1 MKIDQR
7 IRGGT
12 KRLNN
17 TKRSLA
23 VLMKEMSLN
32 HPLSMHLGK
41 LGQDSATTILEDY
54 KNMTNIRVAIVG
66 YGNLGRSV
74 EKLIAKQPDMDL
86 VGIFSRRDTLDTK
99 TPVFDVA
106 DVDKHADDVDVLFLC
121 MGSATDIP
129 EQAPKFAQF
138 ACTVDT
144 YDNHRDVPR
153 HRQVMNEAAT
163 AAGNVALVSTGWD
176 PGMFSINRVY
186 AAAVLAEPQQHTFWG
201 PGLSQGHS
209 DALRRI
215 PGVQKA
221 VQYTLPSEEALE
233 KARRGEAG
241 NLTGKQTHK
250 RQCFVVADAADR
262 ERIENDIRTMPDY
275 FVGYEVEVNF
285 IDEATFDS
293 EHTGMPHGG
302 HVITTA
308 DTGGYNHTVEYIL
321 KLDRNPDFT
330 ASSQIAFGRAAHRMK
345 QQGQSGAFTVL
356 EVAPYLLSPE
366 NLDDL
371 IARDV

>member
-1 MKIDQR
+1 MTKIR
-7 IRGGT
+7 T
-12 KRLNN
+12 
-17 TKRSLA
+17 
-23 VLMKEMSLN
+23 
-32 HPLSMHLGK
+32 
-41 LGQDSATTILEDY
+41 
-54 KNMTNIRVAIVG
+54 AIVG

-74 EKLIAKQPDMDL
+74 EKLIAKQPDMEL
-86 VGIFSRRDTLDTK
+86 VGIFSRRDTLDTD
-99 TPVFDVA
+99 TPVFNVA
-106 DVDKHADDVDVLFLC
+106 DVASHADDIDVLFLC

-129 EQAPKFAQF
+129 EQAPAFAAY

-153 HRQVMNEAAT
+153 HRKVMDEAAR
-163 AAGNVALVSTGWD
+163 AAGTVACVSTGWD

-186 AAAVLAEPQQHTFWG
+186 AAAVLTEHEQHTFWG

-215 PGVQKA
+215 AGVHKA

-241 NLTGKQTHK
+241 GLSGRQTHK
-250 RQCFVVADAADR
+250 RQCFLVADEADR
-262 ERIENDIRTMPDY
+262 ARIEEEIRTMPDY

-285 IDEATFDS
+285 IDEATFDA

-302 HVITTA
+302 HVITTG
-308 DTGGYNHTVEYIL
+308 DTGGFNHTVEYIL
-321 KLDRNPDFT
+321 KLERNPDFT
-330 ASSQIAFGRAAHRMK
+330 ASAQIAFGRAAHRLK
-345 QQGQSGAFTVL
+345 EQGQSGAFTVL

-366 NLDDL
+366 PLAEL

>member
-1 MKIDQR
+1 MTKIR
-7 IRGGT
+7 
-12 KRLNN
+12 
-17 TKRSLA
+17 A
-23 VLMKEMSLN
+23 
-32 HPLSMHLGK
+32 
-41 LGQDSATTILEDY
+41 
-54 KNMTNIRVAIVG
+54 AIVG
-66 YGNLGRSV
+66 YGNLGKSV
-74 EKLIAKQPDMDL
+74 EKLITPQPDMEL
-86 VGIFSRRDTLDTK
+86 VGIFSRRDTLDTD
-99 TPVFDVA
+99 TPVFNVA
-106 DVDKHADDVDVLFLC
+106 EVEKHTDDVDLLFLC

-129 EQAPKFAQF
+129 EQAPGFAAF

-144 YDNHRDVPR
+144 YDNHRDIPR
-153 HRQVMNEAAT
+153 HRQVMDEAAR
-163 AAGNVALVSTGWD
+163 AAGNVAVVATGWD

-186 AAAVLAEPQQHTFWG
+186 GAALLADHQQHTFWG

-215 PGVQKA
+215 DGVQKA

-241 NLTGKQTHK
+241 GLTGKQTHK
-250 RQCFVVADAADR
+250 RQCFVVAPESEH
-262 ERIENDIRTMPDY
+262 ERIENEIRTMADY

-302 HVITTA
+302 HVITTG
-308 DTGGYNHTVEYIL
+308 DTGGFHHTVEYTL

-330 ASSQIAFGRAAHRMK
+330 ASSQIAFGRAAYRLK
-345 QQGQSGAFTVL
+345 EAGQTGAFTVL
-356 EVAPYLLSPE
+356 EVAPYLLSPTP
-366 NLDDL
+366 LDDL